1 MFNPFN
7 GTEEWCFVDT
17 ARPLQLRYFN
27 GNRSYENVVREK
39 VKIVAYSGNDFIKHQ
54 YYNHYFEPKKD
65 KKWLNI
71 FLGE

>member
-1 MFNPFN
+1 MFKPFN

-17 ARPLQLRYFN
+17 ARPIHLRYFN
-27 GNRSYENVVREK
+27 GNHSYENVLRQN

-54 YYNHYFEPKKD
+54 YYNHYFEHKKD